1 MLKILSFIVML
12 TIVNIASAQK
22 VEESKVP
29 AAVTKVF
36 KAKYPNVKDAD
47 WEKEGADYEV
57 EYLMATKKYESKFS
71 ADGKWMETETKMKV
85 TEIPQSVKTGWAKT
99 EYKDWK
105 IEKVSQVE
113 SSDATMSSFYELEV
127 EKAGKEKEVCVSSD
141 GKVLK
146 TEDLKK

>member
-1 MLKILSFIVML
+1 MLKFLSFIVML

-29 AAVTKVF
+29 AAVTKAF

-47 WEKEGADYEV
+47 WEKDGTDYEV
-57 EYLMATKKYESKFS
+57 EFLMATKKYESKFS

-105 IEKVSQVE
+105 IENVSKVE

-146 TEDLKK
+146 AEDLKK